1 MARGHLKCWKHFS
14 GEWGPHLSPISP
26 RNCCKSFERSVR
38 AWTTSARLSIFLKNT
53 TQPQESLCK
62 MAYVFIRN
70 PCMGFFQYT
79 TLLRKYCITISKE
92 NGHKWTNGQEI
103 TAAGKV
109 SSMGAGM
116 RNQWATSFGAFAAE
130 LLSNKDLVWCH
141 RTATR
146 TWIKHIEKSLHMLNM
161 QHSTWR
167 TILQT
172 AWRHKVLRFSR

>member
-1 MARGHLKCWKHFS
+1 MLEAFLWWMGPPSKSHKSPKLLQEFWKIGSCMDDLSSTFNFFWKIQLNLKRVFVKWH
-14 GEWGPHLSPISP
+14 
-26 RNCCKSFERSVR
+26 
-38 AWTTSARLSIFLKNT
+38 
-53 TQPQESLCK
+53 
-62 MAYVFIRN
+62 MVFIRN
-70 PCMGFFQYT
+70 PCMGFFRVYHALAKILYYDKQ
-79 TLLRKYCITISKE
+79 R